1 MHKDEAARG
10 FALLANPDRVKIC
23 KMLYNKGDLSYE
35 ELLAMMSDEEELKKN
50 HSNLPHGGFVI
61 RSGTTGLNALA
72 DKYSIRKGYLDTLLD
87 FIKNPCGCTRK

>member
-35 ELLAMMSDEEELKKN
+35 ELLAMMPDEEELKKN
-50 HSNLPHGGFVI
+50 LRILIDGGLI
-61 RSGTTGLNALA
+61 ALV

-87 FIKNPCGCTRK
+87 FIKTPCGCTRK

>member
-35 ELLAMMSDEEELKKN
+35 ELLAMMPDEEELKKN
-50 HSNLPHGGFVI
+50 LRILIEGGLI
-61 RSGTTGLNALA
+61 ALV

-87 FIKNPCGCTRK
+87 FIKTPCGCTRK